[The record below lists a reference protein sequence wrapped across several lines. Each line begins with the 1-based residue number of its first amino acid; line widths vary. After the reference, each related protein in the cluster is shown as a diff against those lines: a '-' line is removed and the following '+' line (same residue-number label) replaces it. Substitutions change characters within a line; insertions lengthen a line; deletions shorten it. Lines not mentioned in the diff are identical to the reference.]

1 MSQLKI
7 SIIDRKRAISG
18 IVHESYARMLVASL
32 TAEPESIGELEQAI
46 HRFVTPESDWPALH
60 FLGRGED
67 IEPFGDGVLAVDLGT
82 RTILARLRE
91 TQIGKMGRV
100 TIETKDE
107 SDFGLIY
114 NLSNDWRFAT
124 TADSFNGRRRRS
136 PFASHRNRRSDTR
149 HQLFGTPLCEF
160 VVERAATA
168 ANPDSQNAVADIHAE
183 WLTTPQDSLSSRTPR
198 EVMLEK
204 LSFIDDDLQ
213 ARSLQWA
220 VSGFEPPPLDPE
232 CAAYRFAGYGTHSL
246 VVHYDYFRFL
256 YAAAARKRVRSAG
269 ELYDLGLRWL
279 EQPQPELSGR
289 RPAEILENER
299 RRKNNTAAPGDLPLD
314 DDCPACREMVAHFD
328 SPIFWHVDCSA
339 MELERFEFS
348 PYLRREE
355 WEEQMRL
362 IGFTEAEI
370 AGMKT

>member
-32 TAEPESIGELEQAI
+32 TAEPETIGELEKAI

-67 IEPFGDGVLAVDLGT
+67 LDPFGDGVLAVDLGT

-100 TIETKDE
+100 TIETKED
-107 SDFGLIY
+107 SDFGLVY
-114 NLSNDWRFAT
+114 QLSDDWRFAT
-124 TADSFNGRRRRS
+124 TAESFNGRRRRS
-136 PFASHRNRRSDTR
+136 PFASRRNRRSDTR

-160 VVERAATA
+160 IFGRASSDSGKTDA
-168 ANPDSQNAVADIHAE
+168 AECHVA
-183 WLTTPQDSLSSRTPR
+183 WLTTPQEALSGQTPR
-198 EVMLEK
+198 EILLEK
-204 LSFIDDDLQ
+204 LAFIDADLQ

-220 VSGFEPPPLDPE
+220 VSGFEPPPLDAE
-232 CAAYRFAGYGTHSL
+232 SAAYRYAGYGTHSL

-256 YAAAARKRVRSAG
+256 FSAAEQGRVASSD

-279 EQPQPELSGR
+279 GTPQSEFSDR
-289 RPAEILENER
+289 RPGDVLENER
-299 RRKNNTAAPGDLPLD
+299 QRINNTAAIGDLPLD
-314 DDCPACREMVAHFD
+314 DDCPMCREMVAHFD
-328 SPIFWHVDCSA
+328 SPIFWHIDCSA
-339 MELERFEFS
+339 MEMERFEFS

-370 AGMKT
+370 AGTQT